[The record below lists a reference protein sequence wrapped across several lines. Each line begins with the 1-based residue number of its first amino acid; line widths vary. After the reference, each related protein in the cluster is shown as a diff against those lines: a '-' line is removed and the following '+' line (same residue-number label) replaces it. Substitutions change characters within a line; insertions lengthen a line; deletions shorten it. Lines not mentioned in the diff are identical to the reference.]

1 MNRPRDSVAA
11 TPAGTPVATPAG
23 INAAGARPLADTTA
37 IRSIGARW
45 SRLRPLEVLF
55 WVVAFAAAFVLPRG
69 FLLLNELTILALFAV
84 SLDLILGYAGI
95 VSLGHAAFFGLG
107 AYSAALL
114 AKHFGIDPV
123 LGLLAAAGLSAALGL
138 VSSVLVMRGTDL
150 TRLMV
155 TLGVALIMYEVANKL
170 DWLTGGADG
179 LTGVTMVPLF
189 GTFEF
194 DLFGRT
200 AYLYSLTVLA
210 LLFFLARFVIKSPF
224 GMSLQ
229 VVRQNPLRAAAMG
242 VNVNR
247 RRAAIYTLAGAYAG
261 VAGALLAQTTGF
273 ASLDVLDFHRSADV
287 LLMLVIGGAGYLYG
301 GIIGAIVFKLMQDWL
316 SGITP
321 QYWQF
326 WIGMLLVIIV
336 VVGHDRLV
344 RPWTWFKR
352 SGGSTSS

>member
-1 MNRPRDSVAA
+1 MKSLDSFKSA
-11 TPAGTPVATPAG
+11 TQDV
-23 INAAGARPLADTTA
+23 LA
-37 IRSIGARW
+37 IRALGAGW
-45 SRLRPLEVLF
+45 SRLKPLEVIF
-55 WVVAFAAAFVLPRG
+55 WVAAFAAAFLLPRG

-107 AYSAALL
+107 AYTAALL
-114 AKHFGIDPV
+114 AKHFGMDPV
-123 LGLLAAAGLSAALGL
+123 LGLLIAAGLSALLGL

-155 TLGVALIMYEVANKL
+155 TLGVALILYEIANKAG
-170 DWLTGGADG
+170 WLTGGADG
-179 LTGVTMVPLF
+179 LTGVTMNPIF
-189 GTFEF
+189 GVFEF
-194 DLFGRT
+194 DLYGRT
-200 AYLYSLTVLA
+200 AYLYSLTVLVI
-210 LLFFLARFVIKSPF
+210 LFFIARFVVKSPF

-229 VVRQNPLRAAAMG
+229 LVRQNPLRAAAMG
-242 VNVNR
+242 IAVNR
-247 RRAAIYTLAGAYAG
+247 RRAAVYTMAGAYAG

-326 WIGMLLVIIV
+326 WIGLLLVVIV
-336 VVGHDRLV
+336 LVGHDRLI
-344 RPWTWFKR
+344 RPWTWFR
-352 SGGSTSS
+352 RGAGSTS